1 MATPLICL
9 KISPENVKQLSVK
22 TSSAKRSSVSVEGSL
37 TVRWSKK
44 YLSAKSP
51 SLFGIT
57 VYREVMSM
65 VKRNLLL
72 PGKLNN
78 TISHRRQTYHIN
90 LVDQT
95 HIYLK
100 RSEGGRG
107 MIGVED
113 CVTIETNSLMSY
125 IKQHANEK
133 ALKAVAREQVL
144 KVMMEG
150 MDKKSLRE
158 ERREKYLAKPLHG
171 QFFRCTEK
179 RDERSLEWLKRG
191 KRKRQ
196 RDCYLQP
203 SIKHSVQTV

>member
-72 PGKLNN
+72 PGKLNCFKMFPFRN
-78 TISHRRQTYHIN
+78 FWIRPCMQGITSQLVNCCFSPQASVLCDMVVLYVLQKKYFYREKKYL
-90 LVDQT
+90 LVDD
-95 HIYLK
+95 
-100 RSEGGRG
+100 SA
-107 MIGVED
+107 D
-113 CVTIETNSLMSY
+113 DS
-125 IKQHANEK
+125 
-133 ALKAVAREQVL
+133 QV
-144 KVMMEG
+144 
-150 MDKKSLRE
+150 
-158 ERREKYLAKPLHG
+158 P
-171 QFFRCTEK
+171 
-179 RDERSLEWLKRG
+179 
-191 KRKRQ
+191 
-196 RDCYLQP
+196 
-203 SIKHSVQTV
+203 

>member
-72 PGKLNN
+72 PGKL
-78 TISHRRQTYHIN
+78 SCF
-90 LVDQT
+90 
-95 HIYLK
+95 K
-100 RSEGGRG
+100 MFS
-107 MIGVED
+107 
-113 CVTIETNSLMSY
+113 
-125 IKQHANEK
+125 A
-133 ALKAVAREQVL
+133 
-144 KVMMEG
+144 
-150 MDKKSLRE
+150 
-158 ERREKYLAKPLHG
+158 
-171 QFFRCTEK
+171 
-179 RDERSLEWLKRG
+179 
-191 KRKRQ
+191 
-196 RDCYLQP
+196 
-203 SIKHSVQTV
+203 